1 MGSQKEHAASIAE
14 EPTKK
19 TPVKKCPYHNGYV
32 FQPGNDL
39 ALVTGMKSIYPKGMH
54 LNQVVEVEE
63 VNCVDTTVDEE
74 RELITGKCV
83 KKNVRQ
89 GEM

>member
-1 MGSQKEHAASIAE
+1 
-14 EPTKK
+14 
-19 TPVKKCPYHNGYV
+19 
-32 FQPGNDL
+32 
-39 ALVTGMKSIYPKGMH
+39 MKSIYPKGMH

-74 RELITGKCV
+74 RELITGKNV